1 LLALIATIGVSL
13 YVNFLNSVST
23 ICLFADMLLAVSL
36 DLIREAVL
44 ARDLLETWED
54 LPSVGV
60 IGLLLVELIGISGA

>member
-1 LLALIATIGVSL
+1 MLALIATIGVSL

-23 ICLFADMLLAVSL
+23 ICLFADMLLAMSL

-44 ARDLLETWED
+44 ARLLFDAWED

-60 IGLLLVELIGISGA
+60 IGLLLVELRGISAA

>member
-1 LLALIATIGVSL
+1 
-13 YVNFLNSVST
+13 
-23 ICLFADMLLAVSL
+23 MLLAVSL